1 MKRVLR
7 ESCSYY
13 ERHTAIPSAAA
24 KSLYYY
30 LQWAGHFVCRP
41 DFYIQR
47 EGYQSMLL
55 LQTVSGAGTLHYQN
69 QTVTL
74 EQDSFVLI
82 DCMQSHTYYPKDK
95 GEWEFRFLHF
105 TGNRSFEMYQHLC
118 SMAGG
123 FTFRLTPQIQ
133 AEIVRCID
141 CCKEDAVTNE
151 VRISKAISDI
161 LYATALE
168 LQQAETG
175 SMGAVCRYIRKHYAE
190 KLSTEELAQTFRFS
204 RSYFSMQF
212 KKHTGTSLH
221 DYVLVCRLYQA
232 KLMLAEGKL
241 SVSEVGEA
249 VGFTDTGT
257 FIRAFQ
263 RKEKCTPLQ
272 YRKQCGNPL

>member
-1 MKRVLR
+1 MKRILK

-13 ERHTAIPSAAA
+13 ERHTATPSAAA
-24 KSLYYY
+24 KNLYYY
-30 LQWAGHFVCRP
+30 LQWAGHFICRP

-55 LQTVSGAGTLHYQN
+55 LQTVSGAGILHYQN

-74 EQDSFVLI
+74 EPDSFVLI
-82 DCMQSHTYYPKDK
+82 DCMQAHTYHPKDK
-95 GEWEFRFLHF
+95 GNWEFRFLHF

-118 SMAGG
+118 SMSGSSL
-123 FTFRLTPQIQ
+123 FRLTPQING
-133 AEIVRCID
+133 EITRCISY
-141 CCKEDAVTNE
+141 CKDDAVANE
-151 VRISKAISDI
+151 VRISKALSDV
-161 LYATALE
+161 LYFTALE
-168 LQQAETG
+168 IQQTETG
-175 SMGAVCRYIRKHYAE
+175 AMGAVCRYIRKHYAQN
-190 KLSTEELAQTFRFS
+190 LSTEELANTFRFS

-232 KLMLAEGKL
+232 KLLLAEGKL
-241 SVSEVGEA
+241 SVSQVGEA

-272 YRKQCGNPL
+272 YRKQCGI

>member
-1 MKRVLR
+1 MKTVLR

-41 DFYIQR
+41 DFYIRR
-47 EGYQSMLL
+47 EDYQSMLL

-69 QTVTL
+69 QVITL
-74 EQDSFVLI
+74 EKDTFVLI
-82 DCMQSHTYYPKDK
+82 DCMQHHIYYPKDK
-95 GEWEFRFLHF
+95 GNWEFRFLHF
-105 TGNRSFEMYQHLC
+105 TGNRSFELYQHLC

-123 FTFRLTPQIQ
+123 CTFRLTPQIQ
-133 AEIVRCID
+133 TEIIRCID
-141 CCKEDAVTNE
+141 CCKEDSVSNE

-168 LQQAETG
+168 IQQTETG

-190 KLSTEELAQTFRFS
+190 KLSTQELARTFRFS

-232 KLMLAEGKL
+232 KLLLAEDKL

-272 YRKQCGNPL
+272 YRRQCGI